1 MREQQSQLDR
11 KRLESSGKG
20 MNSSLAEA
28 QSTIENLHRQLLASK
43 EKAESQLT
51 QLKEDSNK
59 QITDLQER
67 IANLES
73 SNKNKDENVIIFLPK
88 AQSLC

>member
-1 MREQQSQLDR
+1 MKEQQVQLER
-11 KRLESSGKG
+11 KKWETSGKG
-20 MNSSLAEA
+20 VNSSLADA

-51 QLKEDSNK
+51 QLKEDSSK

-67 IANLES
+67 VTNLEA
-73 SNKNKDENVIIFLPK
+73 SNKMKDENV
-88 AQSLC
+88 